1 MTIEHAVIVSLVL
14 SICTFTGFIAALMR
28 LYCLDVEVN
37 AMKKSTHK
45 IQWMPIDQDWAQN
58 EKEVNKAFE
67 HDQGHP
73 DDLEGL

>member
-1 MTIEHAVIVSLVL
+1 MNTEYMAIIGLTFSL
-14 SICTFTGFIAALMR
+14 CTFVGFIAALMR
-28 LYCLDVEVN
+28 LYSIDVEVQ